1 MRNYAQ
7 TYPCSNTDQDW
18 HKCTLP
24 AQSTEYI
31 SEYNHAT
38 MKNCLKSGWKGGSG
52 EVKIDAQKALDEFK
66 CEITA
71 ITVWKKNSFKLF
83 KLTKF
88 HSNMFVWPYFPPLV
102 PCCVFFLYI
111 DSHCNKWCLFVF
123 NIVQLRPIFLY
134 AFWCNSE
141 CEGVV
146 VHVVKNTLGVVGLP
160 TWPFLFVKCV
170 IKNLWC

>member
-1 MRNYAQ
+1 MWNNRNN
-7 TYPCSNTDQDW
+7 S
-18 HKCTLP
+18 
-24 AQSTEYI
+24 
-31 SEYNHAT
+31 
-38 MKNCLKSGWKGGSG
+38 
-52 EVKIDAQKALDEFK
+52 VK
-66 CEITA
+66 
-71 ITVWKKNSFKLF
+71 KKNSFKLF

-170 IKNLWC
+170 IKIYDAKKKHKKRKENTLYHFHVSPSQWNRKCHKGVEGYSFPLHFCRWTRS